1 MDFGNTISI
10 MAVAVAL
17 GADAFSVAVGVA
29 GPFQGQNF
37 RIAWHFGL
45 FQALMPLIGWVLG
58 KGMDRWVGQWDH
70 WVAFFLLLGVGGHML
85 WEAMTHG
92 EERAQTDRSRKW
104 SLVML
109 STAVSIDA
117 LVVGVAF
124 GVREI
129 SPWWP
134 CLLIGITTGIM
145 SLIGLHLGRRAKAKF
160 GKPAEILGGIVLI
173 GLAVKFLV
181 GM

>member
-1 MDFGNTISI
+1 MDIGNTISI
-10 MAVAVAL
+10 LAVAIAL

-45 FQALMPLIGWVLG
+45 FQALMPLLGWLLG
-58 KGMDRWVGQWDH
+58 KGVNRWVGQWDH
-70 WVAFFLLLGVGGHML
+70 WVAFLLLAGVGAHML
-85 WEAMTHG
+85 WEAVRQDDLDTS
-92 EERAQTDRSRKW
+92 TDRSRRW
-104 SLVML
+104 SLVFL

-117 LVVGVAF
+117 MAVGVVF
-124 GVREI
+124 GVREV

-145 SLIGLHLGRRAKAKF
+145 SLTGLYLGRRAKAKF

-173 GLAVKFLV
+173 VLAVKFLV
-181 GM
+181 GL